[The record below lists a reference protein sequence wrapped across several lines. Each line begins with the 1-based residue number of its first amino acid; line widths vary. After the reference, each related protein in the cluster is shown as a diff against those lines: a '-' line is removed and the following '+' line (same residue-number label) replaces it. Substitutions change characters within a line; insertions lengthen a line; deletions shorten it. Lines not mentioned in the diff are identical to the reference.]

1 MKQNESRFYLM
12 IIFFVLGLL
21 IASSIVDSKFVD
33 GEIIYTAT
41 FSIVVIIIFFQ
52 LQSSNLLSSDVR
64 YSTFAVFWEES
75 NNLENLLIELHGVY
89 KNLIKTILL
98 SFTAV
103 ILLRKA
109 LILIS
114 SSNYSYKISVKLLNS
129 IILRNKHLPL
139 Q

>member
-1 MKQNESRFYLM
+1 MKQNESRFYL
-12 IIFFVLGLL
+12 IVILSVLGLL
-21 IASSIVDSKFVD
+21 VVSSLLDSKFVD

-41 FSIVVIIIFFQ
+41 FSIVVIILFFQ
-52 LQSSNLLSSDVR
+52 LQSSSLLTSDVR

-75 NNLENLLIELHGVY
+75 NKLENLLIELHGVY

-98 SFTAV
+98 AFTSAL
-103 ILLRKA
+103 LLRKS

-114 SSNYSYKISVKLLNS
+114 SNNYSYKLSSKLLNS

>member
-21 IASSIVDSKFVD
+21 IASSIFDSKFVD

-41 FSIVVIIIFFQ
+41 FSIVVTILFFQ
-52 LQSSNLLSSDVR
+52 LQSSNFLSSDVR

-89 KNLIKTILL
+89 KNLIRTILL
-98 SFTAV
+98 SFTTV

>member
-1 MKQNESRFYLM
+1 MKQNESRFYLVV
-12 IIFFVLGLL
+12 ILSILGLL
-21 IASSIVDSKFVD
+21 IVSSLIDSKFVD

-41 FSIVVIIIFFQ
+41 FSIVVIILFFQ
-52 LQSSNLLSSDVR
+52 LQSSNFLSSDVR

-75 NNLENLLIELHGVY
+75 NKLENLLIELHAVY

-98 SFTAV
+98 SFASV
-103 ILLRKA
+103 LLLRKS
-109 LILIS
+109 LILIT
-114 SSNYSYKISVKLLNS
+114 SNSYSYKISSKLLNS

>member
-21 IASSIVDSKFVD
+21 VASSVLDSKFVD

-41 FSIVVIIIFFQ
+41 FSIVVTILFFQ
-52 LQSSNLLSSDVR
+52 LQSSNFLSSDVR

-98 SFTAV
+98 SFTTV
-103 ILLRKA
+103 LLLRKA

-114 SSNYSYKISVKLLNS
+114 SSNYSYKVSVKLLNS

>member
-21 IASSIVDSKFVD
+21 IASSIFDSKFVD

-41 FSIVVIIIFFQ
+41 FSIVVAILFFQ
-52 LQSSNLLSSDVR
+52 LQSSNFLSSDVR

-89 KNLIKTILL
+89 KNLIKIILL
-98 SFTAV
+98 SFTTV
-103 ILLRKA
+103 ILMRKA

-129 IILRNKHLPL
+129 IVLRNKHLPL

>member
-1 MKQNESRFYLM
+1 MKQNESRFYL
-12 IIFFVLGLL
+12 IVILSVLGLL
-21 IASSIVDSKFVD
+21 VVSSLLDSKFVD

-41 FSIVVIIIFFQ
+41 FSIVVIILFFQ
-52 LQSSNLLSSDVR
+52 LQSSNLLTSDVR

-75 NNLENLLIELHGVY
+75 NKLENLLIELHGVY

-98 SFTAV
+98 VFTSAL
-103 ILLRKA
+103 LLRKS

-114 SSNYSYKISVKLLNS
+114 SNNYSYKLSSKLLNS

>member
-12 IIFFVLGLL
+12 VIFFVLGLL
-21 IASSIVDSKFVD
+21 IASSIFDSKFVD

-52 LQSSNLLSSDVR
+52 LQSSSLLSSDVR
-64 YSTFAVFWEES
+64 YSTFAIFWEES

-98 SFTAV
+98 SFTSV

-114 SSNYSYKISVKLLNS
+114 SSNYSYKISAKLLNS
-129 IILRNKHLPL
+129 IVLRNKHLPL

>member
-1 MKQNESRFYLM
+1 MKQNESRFYL
-12 IIFFVLGLL
+12 FVILSVLVLL
-21 IASSIVDSKFVD
+21 IVSSLVDSKFVD

-41 FSIVVIIIFFQ
+41 FSIVVVILFFQ
-52 LQSSNLLSSDVR
+52 LQSSNFLTSDVR

-75 NNLENLLIELHGVY
+75 NKLENLLIELHGIY

-98 SFTAV
+98 SFASV
-103 ILLRKA
+103 LLLRKS
-109 LILIS
+109 LILITS
-114 SSNYSYKISVKLLNS
+114 NNYSYKISSKLLNS